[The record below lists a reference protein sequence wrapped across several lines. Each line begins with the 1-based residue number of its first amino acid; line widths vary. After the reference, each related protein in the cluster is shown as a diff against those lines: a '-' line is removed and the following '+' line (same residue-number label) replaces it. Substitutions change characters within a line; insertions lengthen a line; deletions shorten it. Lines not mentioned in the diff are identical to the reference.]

1 MKAKDVTEPEVPVAG
16 KEVTFKVKKSTLG
29 RIGWRIMPEDD
40 SLNMKM
46 NQEIL
51 NQVLEKI
58 RFSKSPE

>member
-1 MKAKDVTEPEVPVAG
+1 MHVAG
-16 KEVTFKVKKSTLG
+16 QEVTFKIKKSTLG

-40 SLNMKM
+40 SLNLKM

-58 RFSKSPE
+58 RLVKSSG